1 MNLRLNL
8 ICVPA
13 ILASALLFSCQ
24 KTPSSY
30 RPQPETPAGGKAGFN
45 TSPVKL
51 DSSAFGDFAVDMK
64 PFHTEAHRKYLG
76 EPLEFAPLP
85 DQDIPT
91 GKSAVVGSR
100 VCVLYPGATLES
112 TSDLAGLPAGRPIP
126 FGTIIPISGGRIADP
141 DDTEHSGTFHYQD
154 NWNWFYR
161 TTYEGKEGLVF
172 GADLYGLEDT
182 NEENRISARLYQTG
196 GKYDAFH
203 PIAGYR
209 SLPKPVIDR
218 LEKEKLAFQ
227 SVGTDEYDL
236 SGYRNELMPDDMIA
250 LYRKHD
256 SASYRRDWNRKMPV
270 FVTTD
275 LVAHAQHLMFD
286 RTLQFLEEAMFMPR
300 LGVLVDAF
308 LSDLA
313 ARAPRAGGYRET
325 HDKAVL
331 YFQVAKA
338 LLELAPERVVA
349 EEKWG
354 GDSVTYREKDGTALL
369 SAYPAA
375 VREEIAKMDE
385 AAGFDDSSVFA
396 FKDGTRSLEDY
407 SQYSPRGHYTKN
419 GALAAYFRA
428 MMWFGRIHFLIA
440 QSGPEPLADKNGSSP
455 DSTALSLAMA
465 PIALLVTDIAKNDSK
480 LYEAW
485 CRLFDPITALIG
497 LSDDLS
503 FEELMPLW
511 KDMKVA
517 QRNFGAWV
525 GDRDKLLGFMRKAH
539 EKLRPPAISGSSVF
553 LAPSEGT
560 GKLLRDGAA
569 ESLDRRAPMGWRLF
583 GQRFTY
589 DSAVHDQVS
598 PPRLLSRDMV
608 RGLDIMKAFGSRTAD
623 SLLARSDY
631 PAMEGLEQRLDII
644 EREFDSRDAK
654 FWQRSYYSAALFQ
667 VRTQARFEPGA
678 GFYFTESPAWGT
690 KAMLS
695 AHGTWS
701 ELRHDTILY
710 AKQSGAER
718 SGGGD
723 FEPTFR
729 TEAIPEPVHYLEPNL
744 PFWQGSAVAVQKF
757 LKTLD
762 VYGLLDEETST
773 AFVRLQEICAKAAR
787 ISLTESRDLPLSPA
801 DLAWIATIPA
811 ELVPLVFIHVGEG
824 DVEDADQLRM
834 AIVADV
840 FTNAELGKVL
850 ETGLGIPYRIYVPL
864 NDGQGGKRIAVGYG
878 FSYYEFEKPIGERM
892 TDETWK
898 TLVYSPGAD
907 LEAFKPFWSRA
918 LALPPEPAR
927 TNR

>member
-1 MNLRLNL
+1 MNSRLNL
-8 ICVPA
+8 VCVPA

-24 KTPSSY
+24 KTISAY
-30 RPQPETPAGGKAGFN
+30 RPQPETPAGVKAGFN
-45 TSPVKL
+45 ISPVKL
-51 DSSAFGDFAVDMK
+51 DSGAFMEFAVDLK
-64 PFHTEAHRKYLG
+64 PFHTEAHRKYLAQ
-76 EPLEFAPLP
+76 PLEFAPLP

-91 GKSAVVGSR
+91 GSTAVVGSR
-100 VCVLYPGATLES
+100 VCALYPDATIES
-112 TSDLAGLPAGRPIP
+112 ASDLATLPAGTPIP

-141 DDTEHSGTFHYQD
+141 DDTEHSGTFQFQN

-161 TTYEGKEGLVF
+161 TTYKGQEGLVF
-172 GADLYGLEDT
+172 GADLFGLEDT

-196 GKYDAFH
+196 GRYDAFH
-203 PIAGYR
+203 PIVGYR
-209 SLPKPVIDR
+209 ELPQPIVDR

-227 SVGTDEYDL
+227 SVGMNEYEL
-236 SGYRNELMPDDMIA
+236 SGYRNFLMPDDMLA
-250 LYRKHD
+250 LYYKHD
-256 SASYRRDWNRKMPV
+256 IASHPRDWNRKMPI

-300 LGVLVDAF
+300 LEALIDAF

-313 ARAPRAGGYRET
+313 ARAPRAGAYRET

-338 LLELAPERVVA
+338 LVELAPERVVA
-349 EEKWG
+349 EQKWG
-354 GDSVTYREKDGTALL
+354 GDSVTYREKDGKAALF
-369 SAYPAA
+369 AFPAA
-375 VREEIAKMDE
+375 VREEIAKMD
-385 AAGFDDSSVFA
+385 AATGLDSSSVFA
-396 FKDGTRSLEDY
+396 FEDGTISKEDY
-407 SQYSPRGHYTKN
+407 SQYRPRGHYTKN
-419 GALAAYFRA
+419 GALSAYFRA
-428 MMWFGRIHFLIA
+428 MMWFGRINFLIA
-440 QSGPEPLADKNGSSP
+440 QSGPEPLADKNGRSS
-455 DSTALSLAMA
+455 DSTALTLAMA
-465 PIALLVTDIAKNDSK
+465 PIALLVTDIVKNDAK

-503 FEELMPLW
+503 FKELMPLW

-525 GDRDKLLGFMRKAH
+525 GDKDKLLGFMRKAH

-553 LAPSEGT
+553 WAPSEGT
-560 GKLLRDGAA
+560 GARLKDGEV

-589 DSAVHDQVS
+589 DSAVHNQVS

-608 RGLDIMKAFGSRTAD
+608 RGLDIMKAFGSRTAE
-623 SLLARSDY
+623 SLLERSDY
-631 PAMEGLEQRLDII
+631 PLMDGLKQKLDII

-654 FWQRSYYSAALFQ
+654 FWQQSYYSAVLFQ

-710 AKQSGAER
+710 AKQTAAENA
-718 SGGGD
+718 GGGD

-729 TEAIPEPVHYLEPNL
+729 TEAIPEPIHYLEPNV
-744 PFWQGSAVAVQKF
+744 PFWQGSAIAAQKF

-773 AFVRLQEICAKAAR
+773 AFVRLQEICAKAAQ
-787 ISLTESRDLPLSPA
+787 ISETESRDKPVSPP
-801 DLAWIATIPA
+801 DLEWIARIPA
-811 ELVPLVFIHVGEG
+811 ELVSLVFIHVGEG
-824 DVEDADQLRM
+824 DVEDRDQLRM

-840 FTNAELGKVL
+840 YTNAELGKVL
-850 ETGLGIPYRIYVPL
+850 ETGIGIPYRIYVPL

-878 FSYYEFEKPIGERM
+878 FSYYEFEKPVGERM

-907 LEAFKPFWSRA
+907 LGAYQPFWSRA
-918 LALPPEPAR
+918 LALPPEPVNISR
-927 TNR
+927 